1 MMNKE
6 YDVTVIGAGAIG
18 TSVAYHLA
26 KAGYKTAILER
37 GDIASGSSSHC
48 DAVALICDKLPGI
61 DTKMGQASINY
72 FAELA
77 KEFDYD
83 FEYTPKGCLYVC
95 ETQAEFDAAEEYCKQ
110 QNENGYPLR
119 MVDQAELCEM
129 EPHIA
134 KDLAGALYTPSS
146 GSIAVSPYKLCF
158 AFINEGEK
166 YGLETYTYCDI
177 SKINLNKETNAVESI
192 ETNYGTIKTK
202 RIVNCAGA
210 WAPFVGELTGLK
222 IPISPRKGTNLV
234 SEQTERLCNNKI
246 LEYGYMMS
254 KFDSINF
261 KRNVSELVEEL
272 NIAFN
277 LEYTQSNNLLVGGNR
292 LFREYD
298 TRSEIETMKAISE
311 RALRFFPELADIK
324 CIRSYSGV
332 RPFVVDHL
340 PIVSDVDSIPGYYI
354 AAGHEGDGICFSPIT
369 GKFVEQIISG
379 KPTDFD
385 ISKLD
390 FARFDGTEEFN
401 DAD

>member
-1 MMNKE
+1 MNKE
-6 YDVTVIGAGAIG
+6 YDVVIIGAGAIG

-26 KAGYKTAILER
+26 KAGYSAAIIEK

-61 DTKMGQASINY
+61 DTKMGQASIDY
-72 FAELA
+72 FGELA

-83 FEYTPKGCLYVC
+83 FEYTPKGCLYIC
-95 ETQAEFDAAEEYCKQ
+95 ETQPEFDAASEYCKK

-119 MVDQAELCEM
+119 MVDHDELCEM

-134 KDLAGALYTPSS
+134 KDLTGALYTPSS

-158 AFINEGEK
+158 AFIHEGRK
-166 YGLETYTYCDI
+166 YGLDTFTYCDI
-177 SKINLNKETNAVESI
+177 EKINLDPKTNAVKSL
-192 ETNYGTIKTK
+192 ETNQGTIYTK

-210 WAPFVGELTGLK
+210 WASFVGKLTNLD
-222 IPISPRKGTNLV
+222 IPIEPRKGTNLV

-261 KRNVSELVEEL
+261 KRNVSPLVEEL

-277 LEYTQSNNLLVGGNR
+277 LEYTPSNNLLVGGNR
-292 LFREYD
+292 LFRDYD
-298 TRSEIETMKAISE
+298 IRSEIETMKAISE
-311 RALRFFPELADIK
+311 RAIRFYPELAEIK
-324 CIRSYSGV
+324 CIRTYSGV
-332 RPFVVDHL
+332 RPFVTDHL
-340 PIVSDVDSIPGYYI
+340 PIVSNVDSIPGYYI

-369 GKFVEQIISG
+369 GKFMEQIISN

-390 FARFDGTEEFN
+390 FSRFEAKKE
-401 DAD
+401 ACR

>member
-1 MMNKE
+1 MNKE
-6 YDVTVIGAGAIG
+6 YDVVVIGAGAIG
-18 TSVAYHLA
+18 TSVAYHLS
-26 KAGYKTAILER
+26 KEGYKTALMDR
-37 GDIASGSSSHC
+37 GDVASGSSSHC

-61 DTKMGQASINY
+61 DTTMGQASIDY
-72 FAELA
+72 FAEIA
-77 KEFDYD
+77 EKFEYD
-83 FEYTPKGCLYVC
+83 FEYEAKGCLYVC
-95 ETQAEFDAAEEYCKQ
+95 ETEPEFEAASKYCEQ
-110 QNENGYPLR
+110 QNADGYKLR
-119 MVDQAELCEM
+119 MVRTEELCKM

-134 KDLAGALYTPSS
+134 KDLAGALYTPPS

-158 AFINEGEK
+158 AFVHEGEK
-166 YGLETYTYCDI
+166 FGLETYTYCDI
-177 SKINLNKETNAVESI
+177 KSISLDEKTNAVKSL

-222 IPISPRKGTNLV
+222 IPIEPRKGTNLV

-261 KRNVSELVEEL
+261 KRNVSPLVEEQ

-277 LEYTQSNNLLVGGNR
+277 LEYTKSNNLLVGGNR
-292 LFREYD
+292 LFRGYD
-298 TRSEIETMKAISE
+298 IRSEVETMKAICE
-311 RALRFFPELADIK
+311 RAMRFYPELADIK
-324 CIRSYSGV
+324 CIRTYSGV
-332 RPFVVDHL
+332 RPFVIDHL

-369 GKFVEQIISG
+369 GKFMTQIISG
-379 KPTDFD
+379 KETDFD

-390 FARFDGTEEFN
+390 FARF
-401 DAD
+401 AQ